1 MEQEYALKQE
11 LNLLDP
17 KGLRLFIDEFEDL
30 TLDMK
35 DRGTFKPVT
44 AMRAFPITDRDRF
57 IILKDQEGQEIGIVR
72 DASDLDPKSRAALIA
87 ELERVYFMPKITFVH
102 NIEEQFHI
110 PKWEVETDRG
120 PRVFEIRS
128 GRHNQDLRSLG
139 SGRILIRDADG
150 NQYEIPDYR
159 KLDPVS
165 QTLIE
170 SQI

>member
-11 LNLLDP
+11 LNILDP
-17 KGLRLFIDEFEDL
+17 KRLRLCIDDFEDL
-30 TLDMK
+30 VLELE
-35 DRGTFKPVT
+35 GVSQKPVT
-44 AMRAFPITDRDRF
+44 VMRAFPITGRERF
-57 IILKDQEGQEIGIVR
+57 IILKDKEEKEIGIIL
-72 DASDLDPKSRAALIA
+72 DLSDLDPESRAALAA
-87 ELERVYFMPKITFVH
+87 ELERIYFTPKITFVH
-102 NIEEQFHI
+102 HIEEQFHI

-128 GRHNQDLRSLG
+128 GRHNHDVRNLG

-165 QTLIE
+165 QALVE
-170 SQI
+170 GQL

>member
-11 LNLLDP
+11 LNILDP
-17 KGLRLFIDEFEDL
+17 KHLRLFLDEFEDL
-30 TLDMK
+30 TLELEG
-35 DRGTFKPVT
+35 RGTFKPVT
-44 AMRAFPITDRDRF
+44 VMRAFPVTDRERF
-57 IILKDQEGQEIGIVR
+57 IILKDKEEKEIGIVR
-72 DASDLDPKSRAALIA
+72 DLSDLDPESRAALAA
-87 ELERVYFMPKITFVH
+87 ELERIYFTPKIVFVH

-128 GRHNQDLRSLG
+128 GRHNQDLRVLG
-139 SGRILIRDADG
+139 SGHILIRDADG

-165 QTLIE
+165 QALIE
-170 SQI
+170 GQI